1 MGCSKLTFI
10 TNLINGVSLGSIYA
24 VIALGYTM
32 VYGIAKMLNFAHG
45 DVIMVGAYI
54 VFALTSYAGVNPYLA
69 LVISMA
75 ACTLLGMAIE
85 RFAYKPLRGAS
96 PLAVLITAIGVSYFL
111 QNMALLIFGSQAK
124 SFTSIVKLPALTLA
138 GGKITISAETIVTII
153 VSLIIMVSLTLFVNK
168 TKPGRAMLAV
178 SEDKGAAQLMG
189 VNVNATI
196 SLTFAIGS
204 GLAAVAGVLLCSAYP
219 TLSSQT
225 GAMPGIKAF
234 VAAVLG
240 GIGSIPGA
248 VIGGVLIGVIE
259 ILSRSYISSQM
270 ADAIV
275 FAVLIIVLL
284 VKPTGILGKK
294 YIEKV

>member
-1 MGCSKLTFI
+1 MTFI

-124 SFTSIVKLPALTLA
+124 SFTSIVNLPALTLA

-153 VSLIIMVSLTLFVNK
+153 VSLIIMISLTLFVNK

-189 VNVNATI
+189 VNANATI